1 MNLRKEIR
9 ETIKA
14 GAIVSLREFA
24 APDKYNEDDL
34 EEIEWN
40 LKRTLS
46 STLTKEWEKFWEIF
60 EEAGGDIDTAADLFM
75 KTLKSIEADD
85 LA

>member
-1 MNLRKEIR
+1 M
-9 ETIKA
+9 
-14 GAIVSLREFA
+14 SLREFA

-34 EEIEWN
+34 EEIERS

-46 STLTKEWEKFWEIF
+46 LTLTKEWEKFWKSF
-60 EEAGGDIDTAADLFM
+60 EETGGDIDIAADLFM